1 MGSRCHFVH
10 IKLAMNDEKFDTES
24 ADVAHLMGN
33 ALGHLFGMTCQEPGS
48 PSRSDG
54 NIKDAVAVRV
64 LAHGK
69 TLGLARL
76 VANQHHR
83 DFVVQGQHALQDAR
97 LALELAI
104 CDQGLVPVMDS
115 GLALAVVAE
124 VDRLENAWKEASIG
138 AHDVVLGADVRIG
151 RVGEFM
157 LLEESLFRAAVLAD
171 GHRFGTGAS
180 KMIVSPAQFEA
191 QLEWLAKNRYQVLSL
206 DELAAFLAGRQAVP
220 QRSVVITIDD
230 GYESVYRHAYPAL
243 KKYGFTATLFV
254 YSDFVGARDA
264 LSWAQLQDMAQS
276 RVIDIQAHSKTH
288 RNLIERL
295 AGESDSAYRQNIDT
309 EVKQPRWAL
318 ERQLATSGVRIRHFA
333 FPFGDANEPVLQA
346 LQQHDY
352 ALGLTVNAGGNAHFA
367 DPLML
372 RRTMIYG
379 DHSLEDFKSK
389 LQLRRPASSMAARP

>member
-1 MGSRCHFVH
+1 MQLNRRPRHRVNAWARMALRGLL
-10 IKLAMNDEKFDTES
+10 LA
-24 ADVAHLMGN
+24 
-33 ALGHLFGMTCQEPGS
+33 
-48 PSRSDG
+48 
-54 NIKDAVAVRV
+54 
-64 LAHGK
+64 
-69 TLGLARL
+69 GLAGLLAACATRQTTAPSAPP
-76 VANQHHR
+76 VDSAP
-83 DFVVQGQHALQDAR
+83 VVLSAPAPAPSLGPSWPEAGGKVLGQHERSLVYEPVARDSLAGVAARFLNQASRAWEIAQANGDRWTLQT
-97 LALELAI
+97 
-104 CDQGLVPVMDS
+104 GVPV
-115 GLALAVVAE
+115 VVPLR
-124 VDRLENAWKEASIG
+124 VRNPGGVTFDG
-138 AHDVVLGADVRIG
+138 AQTVPVLCY
-151 RVGEFM
+151 
-157 LLEESLFRAAVLAD
+157 
-171 GHRFGTGAS
+171 HRFGTGAS

-318 ERQLATSGVRIRHFA
+318 ERQLATSGVRVRHFA

-389 LQLRRPASSMAARP
+389 LQLRRPASSMASRP